1 MKRSSKRSRRADG
14 SPREGRRLAPTG
26 QGTEVEELRLSI
38 PPEAGYIA
46 MARMFAGSVAR
57 HFGCA
62 EDVVE
67 DVKVAVSEACTN
79 SVKAHRDR
87 GNSDPVEL
95 RARFD
100 DEGITIEVVDA
111 GGGFDSEL
119 HHAIVEGAATPAG
132 GLYEG
137 SLGLT
142 LIRALFPRTEIVRN
156 GDHGTTV
163 RFVVPAGGRDEPPT
177 LD

>member
-1 MKRSSKRSRRADG
+1 VAPQSDQQAGVDQL
-14 SPREGRRLAPTG
+14 RLA
-26 QGTEVEELRLSI
+26 I

-57 HFGCA
+57 HYGCD

-79 SVKAHRDR
+79 SVKAHHDS
-87 GNSDPVEL
+87 GTIEPIEL
-95 RARFD
+95 RARALNGDLSF
-100 DEGITIEVVDA
+100 EVVDS
-111 GGGFDSEL
+111 GRGIDTEL
-119 HHAIVEGAATPAG
+119 QAAVQQGAATPPA

-142 LIRALFPRTEIVRN
+142 LIRALFPGAEILRN
-156 GDHGTTV
+156 DDRGTTV
-163 RFVVPAGGRDEPPT
+163 RFVVPVNPIPERLQGLPS

>member
-1 MKRSSKRSRRADG
+1 VASRADQEAG
-14 SPREGRRLAPTG
+14 VDPLRLA
-26 QGTEVEELRLSI
+26 I
-38 PPEAGYIA
+38 PPDAGYIA

-57 HFGCA
+57 HYGCD

-79 SVKAHRDR
+79 SVKAHHDS
-87 GNSDPVEL
+87 GTAEPIEL
-95 RARFD
+95 RARALDGELTFEIID
-100 DEGITIEVVDA
+100 SGKGIDIALQRAVDESAV
-111 GGGFDSEL
+111 
-119 HHAIVEGAATPAG
+119 TPAG

-142 LIRALFPRTEIVRN
+142 LIRSLFPGAEILRN
-156 GDHGTTV
+156 DDRGTTV
-163 RFVVPAGGRDEPPT
+163 RFVVPVEPIPDGLEAMPL

>member
-1 MKRSSKRSRRADG
+1 MASKTDPQADI
-14 SPREGRRLAPTG
+14 E
-26 QGTEVEELRLSI
+26 QLRLTI
-38 PPEAGYIA
+38 PPDAGYIA

-57 HFGCA
+57 HYGCD

-79 SVKAHRDR
+79 SVKAHHDS
-87 GNSDPVEL
+87 GTIDPIEL
-95 RARFD
+95 RAREADAQLTFEIVD
-100 DEGITIEVVDA
+100 SGKGIDVDLRA
-111 GGGFDSEL
+111 
-119 HHAIVEGAATPAG
+119 AIDEGAATPAA

-142 LIRALFPRTEIVRN
+142 LIRSLFPGAEIFRN
-156 GDHGTTV
+156 QDRGTTV
-163 RFVVPAGGRDEPPT
+163 RFGVPVGSLPDDIEELTP

>member
-1 MKRSSKRSRRADG
+1 MVSSAEQETD
-14 SPREGRRLAPTG
+14 
-26 QGTEVEELRLSI
+26 VEELRLSI
-38 PPEAGYIA
+38 PPEPGYIA

-57 HFGCA
+57 HFGCD

-87 GNSDPVEL
+87 GNSEPIEL
-95 RARFD
+95 LARLD
-100 DEGITIEVVDA
+100 DEDITFEVVDA
-111 GGGFDSEL
+111 GGGIDTEL
-119 HHAIVEGAATPAG
+119 HKAITENAATPAA

-137 SLGLT
+137 SLGLM
-142 LIRALFPRTEIVRN
+142 LIRSLFPGTEIIRN
-156 GDHGTTV
+156 GDRGTTV
-163 RFVVPAGGRDEPPT
+163 RFIVPAGYGGSDEIVK

>member
-1 MKRSSKRSRRADG
+1 
-14 SPREGRRLAPTG
+14 
-26 QGTEVEELRLSI
+26 
-38 PPEAGYIA
+38 

-57 HFGCA
+57 HGGCD

-87 GNSDPVEL
+87 GNTEPVEL
-95 RARFD
+95 VARLDD
-100 DEGITIEVVDA
+100 DEITFEIVDA
-111 GGGFDSEL
+111 GGGIDTALQTTITDS
-119 HHAIVEGAATPAG
+119 AATPAA

-137 SLGLT
+137 SLGLM
-142 LIRALFPRTEIVRN
+142 LIRSLFPGTQIIRN

-163 RFVVPAGGRDEPPT
+163 RFVVPAGLSDMDEIVT

>member
-1 MKRSSKRSRRADG
+1 LV
-14 SPREGRRLAPTG
+14 SPAKQETD
-26 QGTEVEELRLSI
+26 VEDLRLSI
-38 PPEAGYIA
+38 PPEPGYIA

-57 HFGCA
+57 HFGCD

-87 GNSDPVEL
+87 KNNEPIEL
-95 RARFD
+95 VARL
-100 DEGITIEVVDA
+100 DEDGITFEVVDA
-111 GGGFDSEL
+111 GGGIDTSLQE
-119 HHAIVEGAATPAG
+119 AINENAATPAA

-137 SLGLT
+137 SLGLM
-142 LIRALFPRTEIVRN
+142 LIRSLFPGAEIVRN
-156 GDHGTTV
+156 GDRGTTV
-163 RFVVPAGGRDEPPT
+163 RFVAPAGLGESDEIVK

>member
-1 MKRSSKRSRRADG
+1 MI
-14 SPREGRRLAPTG
+14 E
-26 QGTEVEELRLSI
+26 QEQLRLSI
-38 PPEAGYIA
+38 PPEPGYIA

-57 HFGCA
+57 HFGCE

-87 GNSDPVEL
+87 QNNQPVEL
-95 RARFD
+95 VAHIG
-100 DEGITIEVVDA
+100 DEDLTFEVVDS
-111 GGGFDSEL
+111 GGGFDIEL
-119 HHAIVEGAATPAG
+119 HKAVAEGAATPAA

-142 LIRALFPRTEIVRN
+142 LIRSLFPSTEIVADSN
-156 GDHGTTV
+156 GTTV
-163 RFVVPAGGRDEPPT
+163 RFVVPAGINREETVT

>member
-1 MKRSSKRSRRADG
+1 MA
-14 SPREGRRLAPTG
+14 SPAEQETD
-26 QGTEVEELRLSI
+26 VEELRLSI
-38 PPEAGYIA
+38 PPEPGYIA

-57 HFGCA
+57 HFGCD

-87 GNSDPVEL
+87 RNSEPIEL
-95 RARFD
+95 VARLD
-100 DEGITIEVVDA
+100 DGRITFEVVDA
-111 GGGFDSEL
+111 GGGIDTSLQKAISES
-119 HHAIVEGAATPAG
+119 AATPAA

-137 SLGLT
+137 SLGLM
-142 LIRALFPRTEIVRN
+142 LIRSLFPGTEIVRN
-156 GDHGTTV
+156 GDRGTTV
-163 RFVVPAGGRDEPPT
+163 RFVAAAGLGDGDEIVA

>member
-1 MKRSSKRSRRADG
+1 VAPRADQ
-14 SPREGRRLAPTG
+14 EAAVDQLRLA
-26 QGTEVEELRLSI
+26 I
-38 PPEAGYIA
+38 PPDAGYIA

-57 HFGCA
+57 HYGCD

-79 SVKAHRDR
+79 SVKAHHDS
-87 GNSDPVEL
+87 GTAEPIEL
-95 RARFD
+95 RARALDGELTFEIVD
-100 DEGITIEVVDA
+100 SGKGIDTEMQRAV
-111 GGGFDSEL
+111 E
-119 HHAIVEGAATPAG
+119 EGAATPAT

-142 LIRALFPRTEIVRN
+142 LIRSLFPGAEILRN
-156 GDHGTTV
+156 DDRGTTV
-163 RFVVPAGGRDEPPT
+163 RFVVPVEPASNGIRGLPP

>member
-1 MKRSSKRSRRADG
+1 MVSSA
-14 SPREGRRLAPTG
+14 E
-26 QGTEVEELRLSI
+26 QETEVEELRLSI
-38 PPEAGYIA
+38 PPEPGYIA

-57 HFGCA
+57 HFGCD

-87 GNSDPVEL
+87 GNTEPIEL
-95 RARFD
+95 LARLDAADVMF
-100 DEGITIEVVDA
+100 EVVDA
-111 GGGFDSEL
+111 GGGIDTALQKAIADS
-119 HHAIVEGAATPAG
+119 AATPAA

-137 SLGLT
+137 SLGLM
-142 LIRALFPRTEIVRN
+142 LIQSLFPSTEIIRN

-163 RFVVPAGGRDEPPT
+163 RFIVPVGFADNDEIVK

>member
-1 MKRSSKRSRRADG
+1 MQETD
-14 SPREGRRLAPTG
+14 
-26 QGTEVEELRLSI
+26 VEELRLSI
-38 PPEAGYIA
+38 PPEPGYIA

-57 HFGCA
+57 HFGCD

-87 GNSDPVEL
+87 GNVEPIEL
-95 RARFD
+95 LARMD
-100 DEGITIEVVDA
+100 DEEITFEVVDA
-111 GGGFDSEL
+111 GGGIDTAL
-119 HHAIVEGAATPAG
+119 QKAITEGTATPVG

-137 SLGLT
+137 SLGLM
-142 LIRALFPRTEIVRN
+142 LIRSLFPGTEIIRN

-163 RFVVPAGGRDEPPT
+163 RFVVPAGLNESDEIVT

>member
-1 MKRSSKRSRRADG
+1 VA
-14 SPREGRRLAPTG
+14 PRTEQEAGIDHLRLA
-26 QGTEVEELRLSI
+26 I
-38 PPEAGYIA
+38 PPDAGYIA

-57 HFGCA
+57 HYGVD

-79 SVKAHRDR
+79 SVKAHHDS
-87 GNSDPVEL
+87 GTTEPIEL
-95 RARFD
+95 RARALDGGLTFEIVD
-100 DEGITIEVVDA
+100 SGKGIDTALQTAIDE
-111 GGGFDSEL
+111 S
-119 HHAIVEGAATPAG
+119 AATPAA

-142 LIRALFPRTEIVRN
+142 LIRSLFPGAEILRN
-156 GDHGTTV
+156 DDRGTTV
-163 RFVVPAGGRDEPPT
+163 RFVVPVEPVPDGLESLPP

>member
-1 MKRSSKRSRRADG
+1 M
-14 SPREGRRLAPTG
+14 
-26 QGTEVEELRLSI
+26 
-38 PPEAGYIA
+38 PPEPDYIA

-57 HFGCA
+57 HFGCD

-87 GNSDPVEL
+87 GNSEPIEL
-95 RARFD
+95 FARLD
-100 DEGITIEVVDA
+100 DEEVTFEVVDA
-111 GGGFDSEL
+111 GGGIDIEL
-119 HHAIVEGAATPAG
+119 QKAINENAATPAA

-137 SLGLT
+137 SLGLM
-142 LIRALFPRTEIVRN
+142 LIRSLFPATEIIRN
-156 GDHGTTV
+156 GDRGTTV
-163 RFVVPAGGRDEPPT
+163 RFVVPAGLGSTDEMVT

>member
-1 MKRSSKRSRRADG
+1 
-14 SPREGRRLAPTG
+14 
-26 QGTEVEELRLSI
+26 
-38 PPEAGYIA
+38 

-57 HFGCA
+57 HGGCD

-87 GNSDPVEL
+87 GNSEPIEL
-95 RARFD
+95 VARLD
-100 DEGITIEVVDA
+100 DAEITFEVVDA
-111 GGGFDSEL
+111 GGGIDTAL
-119 HHAIVEGAATPAG
+119 QHAIAESAATPAA

-137 SLGLT
+137 SLGLM
-142 LIRALFPRTEIVRN
+142 LIRSLFPGTEIIRN

-163 RFVVPAGGRDEPPT
+163 RFVVPAGSGESDEIVK

>member
-1 MKRSSKRSRRADG
+1 
-14 SPREGRRLAPTG
+14 
-26 QGTEVEELRLSI
+26 
-38 PPEAGYIA
+38 

-57 HFGCA
+57 HGGCD

-87 GNSDPVEL
+87 GNSEPIEL
-95 RARFD
+95 VARID
-100 DEGITIEVVDA
+100 DEEITFEIVDA
-111 GGGFDSEL
+111 GGGIDTAL
-119 HHAIVEGAATPAG
+119 QQAITESAATPAA

-137 SLGLT
+137 SLGLM
-142 LIRALFPRTEIVRN
+142 LIRSLFPGTEIIRN

-163 RFVVPAGGRDEPPT
+163 RFVVPAGIGERDEVVK

>member
-1 MKRSSKRSRRADG
+1 MASKADQQ
-14 SPREGRRLAPTG
+14 ED
-26 QGTEVEELRLSI
+26 VEQLRCAV

-57 HFGCA
+57 HYGCD

-79 SVKAHRDR
+79 SVKAHRES
-87 GNSDPVEL
+87 GTNQPIEL
-95 RARFD
+95 RAQETNGDLTFEIVD
-100 DEGITIEVVDA
+100 SGKGIDTEMEAAVQQ
-111 GGGFDSEL
+111 
-119 HHAIVEGAATPAG
+119 GAATPAA

-142 LIRALFPRTEIVRN
+142 LIRSLFPGAEISRN
-156 GDHGTTV
+156 DDRGTTV
-163 RFVVPAGGRDEPPT
+163 RFVVKVDEVPGDPEAPPRG
-177 LD
+177 